1 MLAEPATARLVYFRN
16 VVGDLRL
23 SYEVTLTGTGPE
35 AWKVIVDARNG
46 AILSRISQ
54 VETAGSG
61 IDLSGKRVSLSTSK
75 IAGVWKLIDRSQYMF
90 RHHSNHPYTTFEGSI
105 EVRDAQHIV
114 DRNGEGVPKTNS
126 PVIKDANGDNFFNHG
141 GSDPK
146 KNQRS
151 AVSLARNLST
161 TYKVFRSRLG
171 RNSVDGKGLS
181 VIGNV
186 HLGVRYENAY
196 WHSGTKMMYFGDNA
210 SGKTPF
216 ARSLDVVA
224 HEFGHGVSRFT
235 VPGGGFVYAYP
246 SGALSE
252 AFSDIWGTTVDPND
266 WQMGEDLGEVE
277 RDLANPAL
285 TGLPSSMLEYQLM
298 VLPLD
303 NGGNHVNCTIG
314 GHFYQQLAQALPA
327 TAPAPDGRFT
337 AAKIIYRSYRYVT
350 DQESYR
356 EWALA
361 LSQAAV
367 DLYSEGSPQVT
378 ATRNTLVDLGI
389 VSYDFDQNDNGWCWD
404 QDQNIIELPITPS
417 AGICYFASK
426 FTTPQGAQLRR
437 VYIALD
443 PGNTWLP
450 SNQFDVF
457 VVPADADGSPNLDTV
472 LDYEPMTGGDINP
485 DLGMFTAIDM
495 TADDFVTPRVVSLPN
510 EYFIMVGFRPGEDET
525 NFLPVLQDDGSTST
539 ADSLS
544 RNWVESVGINLNLQY
559 YWIEQTLSQWTG
571 STNPLNF
578 MIRPMYWYNLGTNS
592 PPPSATTKRVSP
604 VGAAKA
610 DSAASI
616 LPSFA
621 PVAAD

>member
-1 MLAEPATARLVYFRN
+1 
-16 VVGDLRL
+16 
-23 SYEVTLTGTGPE
+23 
-35 AWKVIVDARNG
+35 
-46 AILSRISQ
+46 
-54 VETAGSG
+54 
-61 IDLSGKRVSLSTSK
+61 
-75 IAGVWKLIDRSQYMF
+75 
-90 RHHSNHPYTTFEGSI
+90 
-105 EVRDAQHIV
+105 
-114 DRNGEGVPKTNS
+114 
-126 PVIKDANGDNFFNHG
+126 VIKDANGDNFFNHG

-216 ARSLDVVA
+216 AKSLDVVA

-277 RDLANPAL
+277 RDLANPGL

-298 VLPLD
+298 VTPLD

-350 DQESYR
+350 NQESYR

-378 ATRNTLVDLGI
+378 ATRNTLVSLGI
-389 VSYDFDQNDNGWCWD
+389 VSYDFDQNDNGWCLD
-404 QDQNIIELPITPS
+404 QDDNVIEFPITPS

-437 VYIALD
+437 AYVALD
-443 PGNTWLP
+443 PDSTFLP
-450 SNQFDVF
+450 NGKFHVY
-457 VVPADADGSPNLDTV
+457 VVGVNADGSPDIVNNPY
-472 LDYEPMTGGDINP
+472 DYEQMTTGDINP
-485 DLGMFTAIDM
+485 ELGMFTAIDM
-495 TADDFVTPRVVSLPN
+495 TADDFVTPRVVPVPAQ
-510 EYFIMVGFRPGEDET
+510 YFILVGFQANET
-525 NFLPVLQDDGSTST
+525 ESSFLPVLQDDGSSTS
-539 ADSLS
+539 DLGL
-544 RNWVESVGINLNLQY
+544 NWVISFNPFNGAWTSE
-559 YWIEQTLSQWTG
+559 TLTQWTG

-592 PPPSATTKRVSP
+592 PPPSAATKRVSP

-610 DSAASI
+610 DSAASV